1 MVPLVG
7 KRLCYRVADA
17 PLACLGHT
25 VRTADGRE
33 YVECPNP
40 VEKGRLCERCRA
52 AENVAA
58 ASLHQAHRI
67 GRGAVDARTA
77 AHLEQPHRLYL
88 AGFRDGSVKVGTTA
102 GRSGGVRLA
111 EQGAWVARY
120 VALAADGFAVRELED
135 LVTEKLGIAQAVSVS
150 RKVAGMVTPHRD
162 EDLEAD
168 LTSRALDVGGLID
181 ALGDTRFEFSSEAWR
196 NPAASDP
203 EWDDVVR
210 YPLGLDSGSHDLM
223 VRGVVGR
230 VILAERPGSSE
241 SFVADLGPLFGI
253 PIEFGS
259 FEPDEVSVQGA
270 LF

>member
-1 MVPLVG
+1 MG
-7 KRLCYRVADA
+7 KRLCYRVVDA

-25 VRTADGRE
+25 IRNADGRV
-33 YVECPNP
+33 YVDCLNR
-40 VEKGRLCERCRA
+40 VDKGRLCERCRA

-111 EQGAWVARY
+111 EQGAWIARY

-150 RKVAGMVTPHRD
+150 RKVSGMVKPCRD
-162 EDLEAD
+162 EDLEVD
-168 LTSRALDVGGLID
+168 LMSRALDVGGLID
-181 ALGDTRFEFSSEAWR
+181 SVGAGRFESLGESWR
-196 NPAASDP
+196 NPAASTG

-210 YPLGLDSGSHDLM
+210 YPLALDSGAHDLTIW
-223 VRGVVGR
+223 GAVGR
-230 VILAERPGSSE
+230 VVLAKRPGSSE
-241 SFVADLGPLFGI
+241 SFVADLGPLSGI